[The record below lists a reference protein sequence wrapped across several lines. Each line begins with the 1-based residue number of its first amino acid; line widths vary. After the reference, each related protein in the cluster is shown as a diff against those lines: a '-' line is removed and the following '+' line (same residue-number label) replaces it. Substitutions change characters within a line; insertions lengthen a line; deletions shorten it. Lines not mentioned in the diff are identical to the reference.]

1 MQTRS
6 CALIVL
12 LAACGGDDSS
22 ATADAPPSAPPM
34 ITVSGTATK
43 REGTASNPA
52 AGVTIEAFRN
62 GQSAAVAM
70 TTTDASGNY
79 TLTLVTGGVA
89 LDGYLKGTLTGFKDT
104 YLYPPKPLA
113 ENFDM
118 ASINM
123 LNQQTLDL
131 LSDTFCRNKQ
141 DSTKGAVAVI
151 VADANRMAVAGAMVS
166 STPAA
171 AKYCYN
177 QGGFPNQNAV
187 MTDTDGI
194 AYMINLAPGDVT
206 VSATKS
212 GTTFS
217 SHAVNARAGALTTTV
232 IQP

>member
-34 ITVSGTATK
+34 ITVSGAATK

>member
-6 CALIVL
+6 CALLVL

-22 ATADAPPSAPPM
+22 TPDAAATAPPM

-43 REGTASNPA
+43 REGTSTNPG
-52 AGVTIEAFRN
+52 AGVKIEAFRK
-62 GQSAAVAM
+62 GESAAVAM
-70 TTTDASGNY
+70 TTTDAQGNY
-79 TLTLVTGGVA
+79 SLTLTTNGVA
-89 LDGYLKGTLTGFKDT
+89 LDGYLKGTLTGFVDT

-118 ASINM
+118 ASMNMIN
-123 LNQQTLDL
+123 QSTIDL
-131 LSDTFCRNKQ
+131 LSDTLCGSKQ
-141 DSTKGAVAVI
+141 DAAKGAVAVI
-151 VADANRMAVAGAMVS
+151 VADANRTAVAGAMVS

-177 QGGFPNQNAV
+177 QGGFPNRNAV
-187 MTDTDGI
+187 MTDADGI
-194 AYMINLAPGDVT
+194 AYMLNVAPGNVS

-212 GTTFS
+212 GTTFA
-217 SHAVNARAGALTTTV
+217 SHSVEARAGVLTTTV